1 MKKIVLLCFLSFGSL
16 LWAQDQEQVLLK
28 INDEPVMAEEFK
40 RVFSKN
46 LDLLDPEDRDAQSYL
61 DLFIDYKL
69 KLKEAYAL
77 QLDTL
82 QSHRAE
88 FDIYRMQLA
97 DKFMRNT
104 TATEELVKE
113 AYKRKQH
120 VLEASHILLQWP
132 KDATA
137 KDSLEVF
144 HRVTAIKK
152 EIDEGLSFQAAAL
165 KYSDDPS
172 VSENQGQLGWF
183 GPFKMIYP
191 FETAAYATPVGE
203 VSEPVKTRFGYHLIH
218 VTGKREAGGRVKV
231 AHIMLTD
238 KEGGQDAEQKIKA
251 IAERI
256 KQGASF
262 SDMAKQYS
270 EDTNTAANGGELKA
284 FEKASLM
291 SAKFEEAAF
300 ALSEENP
307 ISEPVKTEFG
317 WHLIKLIFKQDLLPY
332 SDMKDQLARQVQQDV
347 RAQMIDADIIKKIDS
362 TIEVEENPEALAF
375 FTDFIDEDFFTIKD
389 KSALSEKLPEDFV
402 VKFPKETKTYAN
414 FFSYLVINQV
424 KTPRNEFV
432 KNQWVKQLLK
442 NYIKLEKKRYYKE
455 HLDEYNAE
463 YAGIIEEYKNGL
475 LLFDLMQQKVWEAS
489 NKDSLGLQQFYEQHA
504 KDFKK
509 PAQFKATIA
518 SGTDKKTL
526 RNLRKAWSKNPEDA
540 SALRQRYRAQNLL
553 FDQGRYSLK
562 DKQIPSKLK
571 AKPGSS
577 KIYKHNGQYVW
588 LWIEELKPAGI
599 PPLAEIRGEVANAY
613 QTQLEEN
620 WIAQLRA
627 ENNITINE
635 SVFEKLQEELE

>member
-69 KLKEAYAL
+69 KLNEAYAL

-88 FDIYRMQLA
+88 YNIYRMQLA

-104 TATEELVKE
+104 TATDELVKE

-137 KDSLEVF
+137 KDSLAVYQ
-144 HRVTAIKK
+144 RAVAIKK
-152 EIDEGLSFQAAAL
+152 EIDEGMSFQAAAL

-172 VSENQGQLGWF
+172 VTENQGQLGWF

-191 FETAAYATPVGE
+191 FETAAYATAVGE
-203 VSEPVKTRFGYHLIH
+203 VSDPVKTRFGYHLIH

-262 SDMAKQYS
+262 ADMAKQYS
-270 EDTNTAANGGELKA
+270 EDTNTAGNGGELKA

-317 WHLIKLIFKQDLLPY
+317 WHLIKLVFKQDLLPF

-375 FTDFIDEDFFTIKD
+375 FTDFIQEDFF
-389 KSALSEKLPEDFV
+389 
-402 VKFPKETKTYAN
+402 Y
-414 FFSYLVINQV
+414 
-424 KTPRNEFV
+424 
-432 KNQWVKQLLK
+432 
-442 NYIKLEKKRYYKE
+442 
-455 HLDEYNAE
+455 H
-463 YAGIIEEYKNGL
+463 
-475 LLFDLMQQKVWEAS
+475 
-489 NKDSLGLQQFYEQHA
+489 
-504 KDFKK
+504 
-509 PAQFKATIA
+509 
-518 SGTDKKTL
+518 
-526 RNLRKAWSKNPEDA
+526 
-540 SALRQRYRAQNLL
+540 
-553 FDQGRYSLK
+553 
-562 DKQIPSKLK
+562 
-571 AKPGSS
+571 
-577 KIYKHNGQYVW
+577 
-588 LWIEELKPAGI
+588 
-599 PPLAEIRGEVANAY
+599 
-613 QTQLEEN
+613 
-620 WIAQLRA
+620 
-627 ENNITINE
+627 
-635 SVFEKLQEELE
+635 

>member
-16 LWAQDQEQVLLK
+16 LWAQDQEQVLLQ

-69 KLKEAYAL
+69 KLNEAYAL

-88 FDIYRMQLA
+88 YDIYRMQLA

-104 TATEELVKE
+104 TATDELVKE

-137 KDSLEVF
+137 KDSLAVYQ
-144 HRVTAIKK
+144 RAVAIKK
-152 EIDEGLSFQAAAL
+152 EIDEGMSFQAAAL

-203 VSEPVKTRFGYHLIH
+203 VSDPVKTRFGYHLIH

-262 SDMAKQYS
+262 ADMAKQYS

-307 ISEPVKTEFG
+307 ISDPVKTEFG
-317 WHLIKLIFKQDLLPY
+317 WHLIKLIFKQDLLPF

-455 HLDEYNAE
+455 YLDEYNAE

-518 SGTDKKTL
+518 SGPDKKTL
-526 RNLRKAWSKNPEDA
+526 RKLRKAWSKNPEDA
-540 SALRQRYRAQNLL
+540 SALRQRFRAQNLL

-588 LWIEELKPAGI
+588 LWVEELKPAGI

-613 QTQLEEN
+613 QNQLEEN

>member
-69 KLKEAYAL
+69 KLNEAYAL

-88 FDIYRMQLA
+88 YDIYRMQLA

-104 TATEELVKE
+104 TATDELVKE

-137 KDSLEVF
+137 KDSLAVYQ
-144 HRVTAIKK
+144 RAVAIKK
-152 EIDEGLSFQAAAL
+152 EIDEGMSFQAAAL

-203 VSEPVKTRFGYHLIH
+203 VSDPVKTRFGYHLIH

-238 KEGGQDAEQKIKA
+238 KEGEQDAEQKIKA

-262 SDMAKQYS
+262 ADMAKQYS

-307 ISEPVKTEFG
+307 ISDPVKTEFG
-317 WHLIKLIFKQDLLPY
+317 WHLIKLIFKQNLLPY

-518 SGTDKKTL
+518 SGPDKKTL
-526 RNLRKAWSKNPEDA
+526 RKLRKAWSKNPEDA

-588 LWIEELKPAGI
+588 LWVEELKPAGI

-613 QTQLEEN
+613 QNQLEEN

>member
-588 LWIEELKPAGI
+588 LWVEELKPAGI

-613 QTQLEEN
+613 QSQLEEN